1 MSGHAYGVIIRQ
13 GFLMESVALISKPLT
28 PGELLVNIREV
39 LRGSPADSDP
49 GERIAGAGP
58 AGKER
63 LDG

>member
-1 MSGHAYGVIIRQ
+1 
-13 GFLMESVALISKPLT
+13 MESVALISKPLT

-49 GERIAGAGP
+49 GERIAGTGP

-63 LDG
+63 RDG